1 MIIILNLFTSRS
13 LLFMALLTIFGTGF
27 GTYIMAMA
35 ALSPCPLLVH
45 SASGAVFIVRIDTVF
60 SVYYSK

>member
-1 MIIILNLFTSRS
+1 
-13 LLFMALLTIFGTGF
+13 MALLTVFGTGF